1 MYGLRLQIKFF
12 RRLPDFSQRINDSGH
27 EVLQYCKYKAPKF
40 DYQEISL
47 TLTVNGKMEEREYRD
62 LLSLYP
68 GQANVHAEIKRLYTE
83 SQLYLSDDDLSAL
96 ETYESGSVEK
106 CFSPGH
112 GYCVKGRVIIYCL
125 GILRSCWGT
134 L

>member
-1 MYGLRLQIKFF
+1 MF
-12 RRLPDFSQRINDSGH
+12 RRDGPSSKALHVKRSFTAKVPTTASI
-27 EVLQYCKYKAPKF
+27 LQYCKDKAPKF

-96 ETYESGSVEK
+96 ETYAKRIRGEVLFARGM
-106 CFSPGH
+106 
-112 GYCVKGRVIIYCL
+112 VIV
-125 GILRSCWGT
+125 
-134 L
+134 